1 MNKNGMILAAVVV
14 VIIVVAAAAYV
25 VLSDKDGDSG
35 NGDGLYEVGGSIG
48 VQVHYTNDL
57 GGNQMTYP
65 EYTVTGYE
73 NGEAIV
79 EEGLHNTTY
88 RITDGG
94 LVSLA
99 FPLVDYMFGMTV
111 VGTEIVTIPIGEY
124 SCEVWTAGE
133 GDDYCAVFV
142 DIDTGNV
149 VKTIQNGTIGGV
161 GYTEER
167 TLYISEYPI
176 DPFVMTNEMEIRSG
190 LGVGDYVTYTTE
202 STEDDASE
210 THDTTYTVTAV
221 DGFLVEYTISGEDS
235 VITDTLDVRV
245 FIDMFCPD
253 ETQNMIADRTETIST
268 PFGDAECTVLSNMH
282 QGYGA
287 EQWVSMDT
295 GFLYKSETNR
305 PDGIA
310 SISVLK
316 DTSLI

>member
-1 MNKNGMILAAVVV
+1 
-14 VIIVVAAAAYV
+14 
-25 VLSDKDGDSG
+25 
-35 NGDGLYEVGGSIG
+35 
-48 VQVHYTNDL
+48 
-57 GGNQMTYP
+57 
-65 EYTVTGYE
+65 
-73 NGEAIV
+73 
-79 EEGLHNTTY
+79 
-88 RITDGG
+88 
-94 LVSLA
+94 
-99 FPLVDYMFGMTV
+99 
-111 VGTEIVTIPIGEY
+111 
-124 SCEVWTAGE
+124 
-133 GDDYCAVFV
+133 
-142 DIDTGNV
+142 
-149 VKTIQNGTIGGV
+149 
-161 GYTEER
+161 
-167 TLYISEYPI
+167 
-176 DPFVMTNEMEIRSG
+176 MTNEMEIRSG

-221 DGFLVEYTISGEDS
+221 DGFLVEYTISGGDS

-268 PFGDAECTVLSNMH
+268 PFGDAECTVLSSMH

-310 SISVLK
+310 SSSVLK